1 MKQLAHTKFFDEYYD
16 DDDCA
21 WWYGKTRRNLYIST
35 TSLCMK
41 WSWKVEWHA
50 FYMPFYIRK
59 KKGEPA
65 LECNALDIKMLFLEL
80 YGLLPKFRKGATKT

>member
-1 MKQLAHTKFFDEYYD
+1 MYEMIMKSRMTCF
-16 DDDCA
+16 
-21 WWYGKTRRNLYIST
+21 LYAILYT
-35 TSLCMK
+35 
-41 WSWKVEWHA
+41 
-50 FYMPFYIRK
+50 K